1 MIRSHPLAPFVL
13 AVLLALGASSTASA
27 AMTQCRLTYDLE
39 GWSAF
44 YKTSKGSGRITCS
57 NGQSA
62 SVRIQTHGGGV
73 SFGTNQVVGG
83 KGVFSSVVDISDLYG
98 GYAEAVA
105 HAGAGRSVAARFR
118 L

>member
-62 SVRIQTHGGGV
+62 RVT
-73 SFGTNQVVGG
+73 
-83 KGVFSSVVDISDLYG
+83 
-98 GYAEAVA
+98 
-105 HAGAGRSVAARFR
+105 GAGPNTQVHR
-118 L
+118 LSRRHYIP